1 MSGLHRVRST
11 IRNFVMG
18 WRCAWL
24 RNLWGMKIG
33 REAKISWSAKLD
45 KTNPRGIDIGDYT
58 GIAFGT
64 AVLAH
69 DFLNNRHVQTRIGAR
84 CHIGAM
90 CIVYPGVQIGD
101 GCIIAAGSVVTRDI
115 PAGSLVTGNPAR
127 VIEKDIVT
135 GKWGIRIDKIE
146 PARLDP
152 TVIVN

>member
-1 MSGLHRVRST
+1 MSALPRLRGR
-11 IRNFVMG
+11 IRNLVMG
-18 WRCAWL
+18 WRCALL
-24 RNLWGMKIG
+24 RAIWGMDIG

-45 KTNPRGIDIGDYT
+45 KTNPRGIHIGDYS

-69 DFLNNRHVQTRIGAR
+69 DFLNNRHVDTHIGAR

-90 CIVYPGVQIGD
+90 CIIYPGVTIGD
-101 GCIIAAGSVVTRDI
+101 GCIVAAGSVVTRDL
-115 PAGSLVTGNPAR
+115 PAGSLATGNPAR

-146 PARLDP
+146 PDRLDK
-152 TVIVN
+152 TVMVG